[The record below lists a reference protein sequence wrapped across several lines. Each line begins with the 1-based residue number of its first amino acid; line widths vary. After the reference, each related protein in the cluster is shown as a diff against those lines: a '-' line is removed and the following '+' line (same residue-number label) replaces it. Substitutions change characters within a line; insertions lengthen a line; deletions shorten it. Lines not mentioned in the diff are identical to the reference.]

1 MSRKVFSSS
10 TRNRKGNDLCS
21 LSHFTYRKD
30 SMPNLINKLFSL
42 CVIVAVCFPGTGV
55 AQQADKPDS
64 AFVSKLE
71 EEGLERS
78 QVMDIL
84 AMLTDINGPRLTNSA
99 GFRKAAEYSKR
110 TLESW
115 GVEHVHF
122 DYWNETFGRGW
133 ELKKFSLSATEP
145 TYSPLIAYPKAWSAA
160 LKGTLKA
167 EAVYLDIEKESDLE
181 RYRGR
186 LKGKIILFSLPAP
199 GKPSFKP
206 DAWRLADSTLEEMAR
221 AKASGAYRGRRF
233 SAPSEPQRLAYLKWK
248 LCQQEGAVA
257 VLEASS
263 RLEDDGTLVVS
274 AATVPY
280 PPEVPYAERVQ
291 AWHAQAPKILPQVV
305 VAAEHYNRMV
315 RQLQKG
321 VAVTL
326 EMVLQADFSAAAAGF
341 NVIGEI
347 SGSDLKEDVVMIGA
361 HLDSWHSANGT
372 TDNAAGSA
380 VMLETMRLLK
390 LLGKQPRRTIRIAL
404 WGGEEQGLLGS
415 RSYVKRVLGQ
425 RLDARYPYDS
435 IRLTEAGQKF
445 SVYFNMDNGTGKYR
459 GVYLQGNEEVLPVFR
474 EWVKPFANEGAATL
488 TLRNATGTDH
498 LSFDAI
504 GLPAFQFIQDPVEY
518 GTRTHHANMDLYD
531 KAVEADLKHN
541 AVMTALFAWM
551 AANRTEPIPRNAN
564 P

>member
-1 MSRKVFSSS
+1 MSEKNFRLLTLNS
-10 TRNRKGNDLCS
+10 TGKALWF
-21 LSHFTYRKD
+21 LSHVAFTLDGVASFARKAV
-30 SMPNLINKLFSL
+30 SLWLLLI
-42 CVIVAVCFPGTGV
+42 ICFPAIV
-55 AQQADKPDS
+55 EAQEADTPDS
-64 AFVSKLE
+64 ILVDALQR
-71 EEGLERS
+71 EGLERS

-84 AMLTDINGPRLTNSA
+84 AMLTDINGPRLTNSV
-99 GFRKAAEYSKR
+99 GFRKAAEYARR
-110 TLESW
+110 TLEAW
-115 GVEHVHF
+115 GIEHVHF
-122 DYWNETFGRGW
+122 DHWDETFGRGW
-133 ELKKFSLSATEP
+133 ELKKFSLSAVEP
-145 TYSPLIAYPKAWSAA
+145 TYSPLIAYPKAWSPG

-186 LKGKIILFSLPAP
+186 LKGKIVLFSLPAP
-199 GKPSFKP
+199 VKPSFKP
-206 DAWRLADSTLEEMAR
+206 DAWRHADSTLEEMAR

-233 SAPSEPQRLAYLKWK
+233 SAPSEPQRLAFLKWK
-248 LCQQEGAVA
+248 LCQEEGAAA
-257 VLEASS
+257 VFEASS

-280 PPEVPYAERVQ
+280 PPEVPYFQRVQ

-321 VAVTL
+321 VAITL
-326 EMVLQADFSAAAAGF
+326 EMVLQTDFSPAAAGF

-347 SGSDLKEDVVMIGA
+347 PGSDLKDEVVMIGA

-372 TDNAAGSA
+372 TDNGAGSA
-380 VMLETMRLLK
+380 VMMEAMRLLK
-390 LLGKQPRRTIRIAL
+390 HLGKQPRRTIRIAL

-425 RLDARYPYDS
+425 RLDEQYPYDS

-474 EWVKPFANEGAATL
+474 EWVKPFADKGASTL
-488 TLRNATGTDH
+488 TLRNTTGTDH

-504 GLPAFQFIQDPVEY
+504 GLPAFQFIQDPIEY

-531 KAVEADLKHN
+531 KAVEEDLKHN

-551 AANRTEPIPRNAN
+551 AANRTERIPRSAN
-564 P
+564 R